1 MKWRARCA
9 KANNRGRVRSCS
21 LRRRAG
27 TRSTNE
33 MRRSGRWTESVV
45 TGSWGDPHL
54 PFLSVSLSSF
64 IFASIIFS
72 GAQLAQSSYPSSSSV
87 LHPRESFRFPPPPC
101 LSRSSSR
108 SNVIAAHF
116 HITAADVMDRVF
128 NETAPRP
135 LSSRTVGF
143 IVEITTGCG
152 RIRRERLRGSVLKN
166 KTSRFTAADR
176 Y

>member
-1 MKWRARCA
+1 MEW
-9 KANNRGRVRSCS
+9 
-21 LRRRAG
+21 
-27 TRSTNE
+27 ST
-33 MRRSGRWTESVV
+33 SS
-45 TGSWGDPHL
+45 
-54 PFLSVSLSSF
+54 FLSVSLLF
-64 IFASIIFS
+64 FASIIFS

-87 LHPRESFRFPPPPC
+87 LHPRESFRFPPPPPR
-101 LSRSSSR
+101 LPRSSSR

-152 RIRRERLRGSVLKN
+152 RIRGRRERLRGAVFKN